1 MSRSVALT
9 LLVAVL
15 ASADTALAQR
25 PLPPVPLDSGRLVR
39 LRLEDQTVVRG
50 RLLRPFAA
58 GDLEVTFCRYP
69 VPSCRSPGAR
79 GVMTLATERI
89 AMLEVQRGTRL
100 WRGVAIG
107 AGIGSVLGGMA
118 GVFHNG
124 LCDAAG
130 CRTPIP
136 YYVMSAAVVGGLWG
150 ALFGS
155 QSVVWGSP

>member
-58 GDLEVTFCRYP
+58 GDPQVTFCRYP
-69 VPSCRSPGAR
+69 VPFCRTGAR
-79 GVMTLATERI
+79 GVVTLATERI
-89 AMLEVQRGTRL
+89 ATLEVQRGTRL

-107 AGIGSVLGGMA
+107 AAVGSVLAGIA
-118 GVFHNG
+118 GVAHNG
-124 LCDAAG
+124 LCDYAG
-130 CRTPIP
+130 CGTPVP
-136 YYVMSAAVVGGLWG
+136 YYVMSGAVVGGLWG

-155 QSVVWGSP
+155 QSVVWGPP